1 MHTRGKIFR
10 TRHPLREALFCAA
23 LAALLAHTQ
32 EAFGQQSTGDN
43 ADVAAPTKNIEQ
55 APTAAPADDQPFG
68 ANLFMGNFL
77 KAREDGVNP
86 EYVVMPGD
94 RVAVFTWGSVEINDV
109 FIVDGQGNIFLPQI
123 GPVPL
128 AGVKNADLTQVV
140 KGAIKRVYPRY
151 VDVYTNLL
159 NAAPVAV
166 FVTGGVVHPG
176 RYAGIPS
183 DSVLF
188 FLDQAGGV
196 DPRLGSYRD
205 ISIIRGDE
213 TIARMD
219 LYNFILQ
226 GRLPVVQFKDGDT
239 ILVSRRGPV
248 VKLSG
253 NVAAPALIE
262 LEQSPSTG
270 AAALAVIPNSA
281 EATEVTITG
290 LRRGVPFN
298 ATYTITGFGQVPI
311 YDGDVINLRDDGH
324 PETILIQLEGEYRGP
339 SVLSVKRG
347 ARLIDVLNYV
357 PIDPEL
363 TNAASVYIKR
373 ASVARAQKDAI
384 NDALFRLERSALLA
398 LSNSKGESEIRVR
411 EAELVTQ
418 FAERA
423 RTIDPLGRVVTAQN
437 GRQLNVLL
445 EDGDTVVIP
454 RYSNVIRIGGEVM
467 MNQAVIFQPGLTA
480 KDYIS
485 RAGGYSDRGDDD
497 KVILM
502 HADASVEM
510 ADPDTK
516 VRPGDEILV
525 PPEVDFKELQISM
538 DIMQVIYQVAMS
550 AAVILAL

>member
-1 MHTRGKIFR
+1 MQNPSTKFLSRASFR
-10 TRHPLREALFCAA
+10 VTLFCAG
-23 LAALLAHTQ
+23 LAALFAPHR
-32 EAFGQQSTGDN
+32 AGGDERPS
-43 ADVAAPTKNIEQ
+43 DK
-55 APTAAPADDQPFG
+55 APAAAANQQREPEATTSGPQPFG

-94 RVAVFTWGSVEINDV
+94 RVAVFTWGSVDINDV
-109 FIVDGQGNIFLPQI
+109 FVVDGQGNIFLPQI

-128 AGVKNADLTQVV
+128 AGVQNAALTDVV
-140 KGAIKRVYPRY
+140 KAAIKRVYPRY

-166 FVTGGVVHPG
+166 FVTGGVIHPG

-196 DPRLGSYRD
+196 DPRLGTYRD
-205 ISIIRGDE
+205 ISIIRGDD

-219 LYNFILQ
+219 LYDFILE
-226 GRLPVVQFKDGDT
+226 GRLPSVQFKDGDT
-239 ILVSRRGPV
+239 ILVARRGPV
-248 VKLSG
+248 VMLSG
-253 NVAAPALIE
+253 NVAAPAFIE
-262 LEQSPSTG
+262 LERSPSTG
-270 AAALAVIPNSA
+270 ADALAVIPNSA
-281 EATEVTITG
+281 EATEVTVTG

-298 ATYTITGFGQVPI
+298 ATYTIAGFGQVPV
-311 YDGDVINLRDDGH
+311 YDGDVITLRDDGH
-324 PETILIQLEGEYRGP
+324 PETILIQLEGEYQGP

-347 ARLIDVLNYV
+347 ARLVDVLHHV
-357 PIDPEL
+357 PVDPEL
-363 TNAASVYIKR
+363 SNPSDVFLKR
-373 ASVARAQKDAI
+373 TSVARAQRDAIKDAV
-384 NDALFRLERSALLA
+384 FRLERSALLA

-423 RTIDPLGRVVTAQN
+423 RAIDPLGRVVVAAQN
-437 GRQLNVLL
+437 GGQLNVLL
-445 EDGDTVVIP
+445 EDGDTLVIP
-454 RYSNVIRIGGEVM
+454 RHTNVIRIGGEVLVQ
-467 MNQAVIFQPGLTA
+467 QAVIFRPGLTA
-480 KDYIS
+480 QDYID
-485 RAGGYSDRGDDD
+485 RAGGYSDRADDD

-502 HADASVEM
+502 HADASVEVT
-510 ADPDTK
+510 DPDTK

-525 PPEVDFKELQISM
+525 PPEVDFKELQIAM